1 MKIILLYLNMKK
13 MIINFLS
20 LKKMNLT
27 VLYNYISIF
36 LKYLMRWR
44 KEVRFA

>member
-36 LKYLMRWR
+36 LKY
-44 KEVRFA
+44 